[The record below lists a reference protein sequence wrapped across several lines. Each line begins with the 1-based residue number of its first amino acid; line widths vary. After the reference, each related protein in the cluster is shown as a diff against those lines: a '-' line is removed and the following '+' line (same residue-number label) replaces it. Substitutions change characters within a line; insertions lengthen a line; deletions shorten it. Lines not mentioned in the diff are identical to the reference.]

1 MTESKSRLI
10 YILKY
15 LWQNTDEEH
24 FASTADIVSGLAEK
38 DIDIDRHT
46 LPADIEALQRAGFDI
61 ECQKSSRNLYYL
73 SSRTFELPE
82 LKLLVDAVESSRFI
96 TAKKSERLIE
106 KLGKLTSES
115 HARQLDRHIYMEG
128 PANPENECIYYSV
141 DEIHNAIQDKR
152 QITFQY
158 YEYTPQKE
166 KILKHNGYRYQF
178 SPYALIWS
186 RDCYYAVG
194 WSEEHGK
201 LAQFRVDRMVAVES
215 SDQAA
220 GCMPDFDPAEY
231 VRKIFGMYQDDL
243 CTMELL

>member
-1 MTESKSRLI
+1 MTESKSRLL

-96 TAKKSERLIE
+96 PAKRSRELVE
-106 KLGKLTSES
+106 KLCSLTSVHLAKELNRHLFVEGRIKS
-115 HARQLDRHIYMEG
+115 DNRALYYTIDTIHKAINCKGRYAFGTTNTPCRRKKYLSIMAAITSSARMPCFGAAI
-128 PANPENECIYYSV
+128 ITTFSV
-141 DEIHNAIQDKR
+141 TLSGTEKSQSSALTVWNARPFWKR
-152 QITFQY
+152 ARRASRT
-158 YEYTPQKE
+158 
-166 KILKHNGYRYQF
+166 
-178 SPYALIWS
+178 ALI
-186 RDCYYAVG
+186 R
-194 WSEEHGK
+194 
-201 LAQFRVDRMVAVES
+201 L
-215 SDQAA
+215 
-220 GCMPDFDPAEY
+220 P
-231 VRKIFGMYQDDL
+231 I
-243 CTMELL
+243 